1 MRRGITAH
9 MRFRS
14 VSVAVLMIVS
24 TVTLRPANGT
34 QPAADRWFVTSDGVR
49 LHYVEAGPRNAP
61 TIVFVPGW
69 TMPAWIWQ
77 PQIDALSATYHIIA
91 LDPRGQGESDVPESG
106 YDQDR
111 RGEDIGDLIRTVSQ
125 SPVLLV
131 GWSLGVLDALAYVH
145 TSGDAAVA
153 GLALVDNSVGEAP
166 ARAPRRAPRQRKRAL
181 PVSREVAMRAFVHA
195 MFRRP
200 QPEAYLD
207 ALTETCLRTPPDAA
221 RALLSY
227 SVPRTYWRD
236 ALYATSK
243 PILYVVRPGLAAQA
257 RNVALHRPDAETVV
271 FADAGH
277 ALFVDDASRFDAL
290 LSDFARTRVWP
301 R

>member
-1 MRRGITAH
+1 MRRV
-9 MRFRS
+9 RS
-14 VSVAVLMIVS
+14 VLIAALMIAS
-24 TVTLRPANGT
+24 TVTLRSADGEET
-34 QPAADRWFVTSDGVR
+34 AADRWFVTSDGVR
-49 LHYVEAGPRNAP
+49 LHYMEAGPRNAP

-77 PQIDALSATYHIIA
+77 PQIDTLSATYHVVA
-91 LDPRGQGESDVPESG
+91 LDPRGQGESDVPLTG

-111 RGEDIGDLIRTVSQ
+111 RGEDIGELIRTVSHA
-125 SPVLLV
+125 PVLLV
-131 GWSLGVLDALAYVH
+131 GWSLGVLDALAYIH
-145 TSGDAAVA
+145 TRGDAAIA
-153 GLALVDNSVGEAP
+153 GLALVDNSVGESPAP
-166 ARAPRRAPRQRKRAL
+166 APRRAPSRPRKRAL
-181 PVSREVAMRAFVHA
+181 PVSREIAMRAFVHA

-227 SVPRTYWRD
+227 PVPRTYWRD
-236 ALYATSK
+236 ALYATSR

-257 RNVALHRPDAETVV
+257 RSLALHRPDAETAV